1 MKMTEKSLTD
11 ITMDDI
17 NQALREL
24 MSEGMVESI
33 VEGNEANQSW
43 KYQLTA
49 KGRYYLAE
57 NA

>member
-1 MKMTEKSLTD
+1 MKMTEKLLKD

-33 VEGNEANQSW
+33 AVFNDGNQSW

>member
-1 MKMTEKSLTD
+1 
-11 ITMDDI
+11 MDDI
-17 NQALREL
+17 NQAIREL
-24 MSEGMVESI
+24 MSDGMLESI
-33 VEGNEANQSW
+33 VEGTDADQSW

>member
-1 MKMTEKSLTD
+1 
-11 ITMDDI
+11 MDDI
-17 NQALREL
+17 TETLREL
-24 MSEGMVESI
+24 MSEGMIESI

-57 NA
+57 NAWDGLGIRL

>member
-17 NQALREL
+17 TETLREL
-24 MSEGMVESI
+24 MSEGMIESI